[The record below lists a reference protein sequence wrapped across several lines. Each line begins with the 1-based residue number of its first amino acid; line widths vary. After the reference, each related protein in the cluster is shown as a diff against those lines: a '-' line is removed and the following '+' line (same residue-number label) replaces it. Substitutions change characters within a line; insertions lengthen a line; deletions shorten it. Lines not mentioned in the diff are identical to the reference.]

1 MIKKLLHQNENADGG
16 STLKKKR
23 KKKSHK
29 TRLNIVCFKVIKKG
43 EVIYF
48 DDRNDNLQWFVQQLI
63 FI

>member
-1 MIKKLLHQNENADGG
+1 MIKKLLHQNEKADSG
-16 STLKKKR
+16 SIFKI
-23 KKKSHK
+23 KKSHK

-48 DDRNDNLQWFVQQLI
+48 DDRNDNLQWFVRQLI

>member
-1 MIKKLLHQNENADGG
+1 MKRLTVGPYF
-16 STLKKKR
+16 KKKR
-23 KKKSHK
+23 KSHK

>member
-1 MIKKLLHQNENADGG
+1 MIKKLLHQNEMADSG
-16 STLKKKR
+16 STF

>member
-1 MIKKLLHQNENADGG
+1 MIKKLLHQYEKADSG
-16 STLKKKR
+16 STIK